1 MRDIFYCYSMRVKE
15 FLCDNGYPFIL
26 TGYHEPSG
34 RRYSIINHI
43 PTFILSLHILLKFTK
58 YVTII

>member
-26 TGYHEPSG
+26 TGYHEPVVEDIG
-34 RRYSIINHI
+34 D
-43 PTFILSLHILLKFTK
+43 LLEVKL
-58 YVTII
+58 